1 MLEPPGKSGRF
12 IYQLSPRELEELIAA
27 SYDRAGF
34 DEVILTPRSGDHGR
48 DVIATKKGMFSVRIF
63 DQVKAQRPGRP
74 VDANDVRALLGS
86 LTSNVSKGIFTTTSS
101 FAPRLMDDPA
111 IGPNVP
117 HRLELR
123 PREILLP
130 WLQTLRDKKC

>member
-1 MLEPPGKSGRF
+1 LRRNPAALDQIDHRA
-12 IYQLSPRELEELIAA
+12 LEELIAA

-48 DVIATKKGMFSVRIF
+48 DVIATKKGMFSIRIF
-63 DQVKAQRPGRP
+63 DQVKARGLGQV

-86 LTSNVSKGIFTTTSS
+86 LMLTPNVTKAVFTTTST
-101 FAPRLMDDPA
+101 FAPRLLDDPA

-123 PREILLP
+123 PRNVLLP
-130 WLQTLRDKKC
+130 WLQTLRPKDAE